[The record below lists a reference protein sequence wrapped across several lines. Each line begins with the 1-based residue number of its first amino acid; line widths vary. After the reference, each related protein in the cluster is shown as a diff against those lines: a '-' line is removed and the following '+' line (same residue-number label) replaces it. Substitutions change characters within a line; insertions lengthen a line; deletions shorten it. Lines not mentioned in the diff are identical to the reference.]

1 VPARER
7 AASDPARSARP
18 PPRSPLP
25 PLMVT
30 CGWSADGVEA
40 MLLVTPMVGNAV
52 EAPLRL
58 ARQGMPCRSCGG
70 QTLWRVKRCG
80 DRRGATQ
87 AKNRKR
93 FAKARGGKRKKNR
106 NSHPLVCLTISG
118 WLDRRRAI
126 W

>member
-1 VPARER
+1 MPARER

-93 FAKARGGKRKKNR
+93 FAKARGGKERKTQIPTR
-106 NSHPLVCLTISG
+106 LC
-118 WLDRRRAI
+118 A
-126 W
+126 